1 MKQLKGLERRV
12 TVDNIIKSPI
22 VEEVEQS
29 FLDYSLS
36 VITDRAIPA
45 VEDGLKPVMRRILW
59 CMQESGYKSDKQY
72 VKCARPVGDTIGK
85 YHPHGDSSIYGALI
99 GASQPWNMRYPLIDF
114 HGNNGSRDG
123 DPPAAMRYTE
133 CKLSKISEATLDGIK
148 KDTVDWMPNFD
159 ETLEEP
165 VYLPG
170 LFPNLLCNGTTGIA
184 VAMACNFAPH
194 NLGSVMDAIT
204 AYIRG
209 DALDNEKLSAI
220 IQAPDFPTGGQI
232 INGRELSSIY
242 KTGKGRVKIRGT
254 YVVER
259 TRDGRDRL
267 VFTTIPYKI
276 SKEELAREID
286 ELCEAKKL
294 DGIGEILDESNREGV
309 RFVVELAKGFNADV
323 IANKLYELTD
333 LETSFSVNM
342 VALVNKVPKQL
353 TLKDIIEN
361 YVKHQEDVFRRANEY
376 DLKKLEKRIHI
387 LEGLCMALDDIDN
400 VIKLIKASRNK
411 AEAHVQL
418 KKKYYF
424 SDEQATAILDMTLS
438 RLANMEK
445 LAIEQEKK
453 DKETERAIIL
463 KRLNDEEV
471 FKTDLIKVLEDFKA
485 HFTDAR
491 RTEITHI
498 EVTKEEKEIAQIVP
512 EDVVVVVTEAGNVKR
527 VPKKNFKIQKR
538 NGKGVKTQDDITLA
552 TIETNTVDVLLAF
565 TNKGKVYRIG
575 ADTIPEGTQA
585 TRGVALS
592 TLVEMEP
599 TEQVAAVASVARTEN
614 AGKFVWFITKC
625 GLVKKTNL
633 SEYVGTKRKAGVQ
646 AINLR
651 EGDSI
656 VSVWVG
662 ENSDI
667 IILTKEGMGIRFDGA
682 TIGATGRT
690 SVGIQGIKLADND
703 EAAVGFSIQSN
714 GTSNIKDSNGQIFIG
729 CSDGTGK
736 RVMVNEF
743 TKQNRAGKGLKCTH
757 SGKIV
762 TGTSIPSDQS
772 TGSLLLCGN
781 TGSIC
786 VSINDI
792 TLGSRTSSTVKLIK
806 DNNMISAV
814 KV

>member
-1 MKQLKGLERRV
+1 MKQSKGLERRV
-12 TVDNIIKSPI
+12 IVSNIVQAPI
-22 VEEVEQS
+22 VQEVEQS

-45 VEDGLKPVMRRILW
+45 VEDGFKPVMRRILW
-59 CMQESGYKSDKQY
+59 CMQENGYKSDKQY
-72 VKCARPVGDTIGK
+72 VKCARPVGDTMGK

-123 DPPAAMRYTE
+123 DDPAAMRYTE
-133 CKLSKISEATLDGIK
+133 CRLSKISEATLDGIK
-148 KDTVDWMPNFD
+148 KDTVDWIPNFD
-159 ETLEEP
+159 ETLSEP

-194 NLGSVMDAIT
+194 NLGEVMDAII

-209 DALDNEKLSAI
+209 TATDNAALTQILR
-220 IQAPDFPTGGQI
+220 APDFPTGGI
-232 INGRELSSIY
+232 IVNGRELSAAY
-242 KTGKGRVKIRGT
+242 KTGKGRVRIRAT
-254 YVVER
+254 YKVER
-259 TRDGRDRL
+259 TKDGRDRL
-267 VFTTIPYKI
+267 VFDSIPYKV

-286 ELCEAKKL
+286 ELCETKKL
-294 DGIGEILDESNREGV
+294 DGIGEILDQSNREGV
-309 RFVVELAKGFNADV
+309 RFVIELAKGINADV

-333 LETSFSVNM
+333 LETTFSINM
-342 VALVNKVPKQL
+342 VALVDKVPKQL
-353 TLKDIIEN
+353 TLKDIIEK
-361 YVKHQEDVFRRANEY
+361 YVEHQEDVFRRANEF
-376 DLKKLEKRIHI
+376 DLRKLEKRIHI

-400 VIKLIKASRNK
+400 VIKLIKASKNK

-424 SDEQATAILDMTLS
+424 TDEQATAILDMTLS

-453 DKETERAIIL
+453 DKEAERALIVT
-463 KRLNDEEV
+463 RLNDEEV
-471 FKTDLIKVLEDFKA
+471 FKKDLIAELEDFKSKFA
-485 HFTDAR
+485 DPR
-491 RTEITHI
+491 RTEVTHI
-498 EVTKEEKEIAQIVP
+498 EQTKEEKEVAQIVP
-512 EDVVVVVTEAGNVKR
+512 EDVVVVVTEAGNIKR
-527 VPKKNFKIQKR
+527 VPKKQFKVQKR

-552 TIETNTVDVLLAF
+552 TIDTNTVDVLLAF
-565 TNKGKVYRIG
+565 TNKGRVYRIG
-575 ADTIPEGTQA
+575 VDTIPEGTQA
-585 TRGVALS
+585 TRGVAAS

-599 TEQVAAVASVARTEN
+599 TEQVVAVASVARTDN
-614 AGKFVWFITKC
+614 NGKYVWFITKR

-633 SEYVGTKRKAGVQ
+633 SEYVGSKRKAGVQ
-646 AINLR
+646 AIGLR
-651 EGDSI
+651 EGDAI

-662 ENSDI
+662 GNSDI
-667 IILTKEGMGIRFDGA
+667 LILTKEGMGIRFDGA

-703 EAAVGFSIQSN
+703 EAAVGLCLEQG
-714 GTSNIKDSNGQIFIG
+714 GTGNSKDAFGQVFIG

-736 RVMVNEF
+736 RVMVSEF
-743 TKQNRAGKGLKCTH
+743 TKQNRAGKGLKCNH

-762 TGTSIPSDQS
+762 TGASIPSDKS
-772 TGSLLLCGN
+772 VGSLLLCGN

-786 VSINDI
+786 VSVDDI

-806 DNNMISAV
+806 DNNLISATRV
-814 KV
+814 